1 MTWRAWATFATLCAI
16 WGVPYFFIK
25 LALHDLSPVCVAW
38 GRITLAAIVLVP
50 IAWRRGALQRA
61 FAHKIAVSTF
71 AVAELVVPFSL
82 IAMGEQWLSSSLTGI
97 LIATVPLS
105 VVVIAP
111 LFGVKERIGALRIAG
126 LAIGFCGVIAIVGLD
141 TGHGPMLWAGVACIM
156 VSVAGYAIGPLV
168 VERYLSDVDEL
179 GAVAAS
185 LVVASIV
192 LLPLAVLSAPS
203 QMPSALSL
211 TAVAVLGVVCTALAL
226 FLYFFLINE
235 AGAAR
240 ASVVAYIN
248 PAVAAVI
255 GVVVLHEPFGIGT
268 GVGLAMI
275 LFGSWLATG
284 KSQATSRLDAMTGL
298 EHPPDHD
305 QARRHEQERHAE
317 T

>member
-1 MTWRAWATFATLCAI
+1 MTWRAWATFAALCAI
-16 WGVPYFFIK
+16 WGLPYFFIK
-25 LALHDLSPVCVAW
+25 LALQDLSPVCVAW

-50 IAWRRGALQRA
+50 IAWRRGSLQRA
-61 FAHKIAVSTF
+61 FSHKGAIIAF
-71 AVAELVVPFSL
+71 AVAELVIPFSL
-82 IAMGEQWLSSSLTGI
+82 IAMGEQWLSSSLAGI

-111 LFGVKERIGALRIAG
+111 LFGVKERLGALRIAG

-141 TGHGPMLWAGVACIM
+141 TGHGPMLWAGVVCIM
-156 VSVAGYAIGPLV
+156 ISVAGYAIGPLV
-168 VERYLSDVDEL
+168 VQRYLSDVDEL

-185 LVVASIV
+185 LVVASIL
-192 LLPLAVLSAPS
+192 LLPLAALSAPNHV
-203 QMPSALSL
+203 PSTVSL
-211 TAVAVLGVVCTALAL
+211 TAVAALGILCTALAL
-226 FLYFFLINE
+226 YLYFYLINE

-255 GVVVLHEPFGIGT
+255 GVLVLHEPFGVGA

-284 KSQATSRLDAMTGL
+284 KSERSRSFG
-298 EHPPDHD
+298 
-305 QARRHEQERHAE
+305 QQQESG
-317 T
+317 

>member
-38 GRITLAAIVLVP
+38 GRITLAAIVLAP
-50 IAWRRGALQRA
+50 IAWRRGSLQRA

-82 IAMGEQWLSSSLTGI
+82 IAMGEQWISSSLTGI

-111 LFGVKERIGALRIAG
+111 LFGVKERLSALRIAG

-192 LLPLAVLSAPS
+192 LLPMAVLSAPS
-203 QMPSALSL
+203 HMPSALSL

-255 GVVVLHEPFGIGT
+255 GVLALNEPFGVST
-268 GVGLAMI
+268 AVGMAMI
-275 LFGSWLATG
+275 LLGSWLATG
-284 KSQATSRLDAMTGL
+284 KSQAASRLDAMTGL

-305 QARRHEQERHAE
+305 QARRHEHERHAE

>member
-1 MTWRAWATFATLCAI
+1 
-16 WGVPYFFIK
+16 
-25 LALHDLSPVCVAW
+25 
-38 GRITLAAIVLVP
+38 
-50 IAWRRGALQRA
+50 
-61 FAHKIAVSTF
+61 
-71 AVAELVVPFSL
+71 
-82 IAMGEQWLSSSLTGI
+82 
-97 LIATVPLS
+97 VPLT
-105 VVVIAP
+105 VVLIAP
-111 LFGVKERIGALRIAG
+111 LFGVRERIGALRIAG

-141 TGHGPMLWAGVACIM
+141 TGHGPMLWAGVVCIM
-156 VSVAGYAIGPLV
+156 ISVAGYAIGPLI

-185 LVVASIV
+185 LVVASV
-192 LLPLAVLSAPS
+192 LLLPFAAITAPDHV
-203 QMPSALSL
+203 PSALSL
-211 TAVAVLGVVCTALAL
+211 SAVAALGIACTAIAL
-226 FLYFFLINE
+226 YLYFYLINV

-255 GVVVLHEPFGIGT
+255 GVLVLNEPFGVAT
-268 GVGLAMI
+268 GAGMAMI

-284 KSQATSRLDAMTGL
+284 KGHSSLDAVAGL

>member
-16 WGVPYFFIK
+16 WGLPYFFIK
-25 LALHDLSPVCVAW
+25 LALHDLSPVGIAW
-38 GRITLAAIVLVP
+38 GRITLAALVLAP
-50 IAWRRGALQRA
+50 IAWRRGSLQKA
-61 FAHKIAVSTF
+61 FAHKIAVTTF
-71 AVAELVVPFSL
+71 AVAELVIPFSL
-82 IAMGEQWLSSSLTGI
+82 IAMGEQWISSSLTGI
-97 LIATVPLS
+97 LIATVPLT
-105 VVVIAP
+105 VVLIAP

-141 TGHGPMLWAGVACIM
+141 TGHGPMLWAGVVCIM
-156 VSVAGYAIGPLV
+156 ISVAGYAIGPLI
-168 VERYLSDVDEL
+168 VERHLSDVDEM

-185 LVVASIV
+185 LIVASV
-192 LLPLAVLSAPS
+192 LLLPFAALSAPDHV
-203 QMPSALSL
+203 PSAASL
-211 TAVAVLGVVCTALAL
+211 GAVAALGIACTALAL
-226 FLYFFLINE
+226 YLYFYLINV

-255 GVVVLHEPFGIGT
+255 GVLVLNEPFGIAT
-268 GVGLAMI
+268 GVGMAMI

-284 KSQATSRLDAMTGL
+284 KSKASGLDAVSGL

>member
-16 WGVPYFFIK
+16 WGLPYFFIK
-25 LALHDLSPVCVAW
+25 LALPELAPVCIAW

-50 IAWRRGALQRA
+50 IAWKRGVLQRA
-61 FAHKIAVSTF
+61 FQHRIAIATF
-71 AVAELVVPFSL
+71 AVVELVIPFSL
-82 IAMGEQWLSSSLTGI
+82 IAMGEQWISSSLAGI
-97 LIATVPLS
+97 LIATVPLA

-111 LFGVKERIGALRIAG
+111 LFGVKERIGAVRMVG
-126 LAIGFCGVIAIVGLD
+126 LAIGFCGVVSIVGLD
-141 TGHGPMLWAGVACIM
+141 TGHGPMLWAGVVCMMI
-156 VSVAGYAIGPLV
+156 SVVGYAVGPLV

-179 GAVAAS
+179 GAVTAS

-192 LLPLAVLSAPS
+192 LLPFAVLSAPAHV
-203 QMPSALSL
+203 PSALAL
-211 TAVAVLGVVCTALAL
+211 TSVAVLGVACTALAL
-226 FLYFFLINE
+226 FLYFWLINE

-255 GVVVLHEPFGIGT
+255 GVVVLNEPFGIGA

-284 KSQATSRLDAMTGL
+284 KSREASRLDAVAGL

-305 QARRHEQERHAE
+305 QARRHEHERHAE